1 MRKNIIHL
9 LMVIIGASLGGS
21 FLPAFWLAIQQRD
34 SIFNRPIVN
43 SIIGGVIFLILSL
56 FLANFILR
64 LLAKIDERASKISL
78 TEVLFGLIGS
88 VMGLLIGLLGSIPL
102 FYLNVPFVS
111 TVLPFVIMILLAYT
125 GFSIFNRRQEDIR
138 QLLIRNRKVTIEES
152 PQVMERRANEQF
164 HHYKLLDTSVLIDG
178 RILDI
183 LRTGFIEGTILVPNF
198 VLLELQL
205 VADSTDS
212 LKRAKGRRGLDI
224 LNTLQKEKDI
234 DIEMYDLDY
243 EDIKEV
249 DTKLMKLARHLD
261 ANLITNDYNLNKI
274 AEFQNI
280 IVLNINELANAVKPV
295 VIPGEEMDVTVVKA
309 GTEREQGV
317 AYLEDGTMIVV
328 EEGQRYMNQPISVVV
343 TTALQTAAGRM
354 IFAKPNKKRIEHQK
368 SNR

>member
-34 SIFNRPIVN
+34 SVFNRPIVN

-56 FLANFILR
+56 FLANFILK
-64 LLAKIDERASKISL
+64 LLTAIDERASKISL
-78 TEVLFGLIGS
+78 TEVLFASIGS

-125 GFSIFNRRQEDIR
+125 GFSIFHRRQEDIR
-138 QLLIRNRKVTIEES
+138 QLLIKNRKVTIEEA
-152 PQVMERRANEQF
+152 PKVMERRADEQF

-224 LNTLQKEKDI
+224 LNILQKEEAI

-261 ANLITNDYNLNKI
+261 AILITNDYNLNKI

-280 IVLNINELANAVKPV
+280 TVLNINELANAVKPV
-295 VIPGEEMDVTVVKA
+295 VIPGEEMEVTVVKA

-328 EEGQRYMNQPISVVV
+328 EEGQRHMNQPISVVV

-354 IFAKPNKKRIEHQK
+354 IFAKPNKKRLEHQK
-368 SNR
+368 STR

>member
-1 MRKNIIHL
+1 MRKNVIRL
-9 LMVIIGASLGGS
+9 LLIIIGASLGAS
-21 FLPAFWLAIQQRD
+21 YLPMFWE
-34 SIFNRPIVN
+34 SIGQGYAPVNQPFVN
-43 SIIGGVIFLILSL
+43 SVIGGAIFFILSL
-56 FLANFILR
+56 FFINFIVGLLAN
-64 LLAKIDERASKISL
+64 IDERVSKISL
-78 TEVLFGLIGS
+78 TEVLFASAGS
-88 VMGLLIGLLGSIPL
+88 VLGLLIGLLGSVPL

-111 TVLPFVIMILLAYT
+111 TVLPFIIMILLAYT
-125 GFSIFNRRQEDIR
+125 GFSIFHRRQDDIK
-138 QLLIRNRKVTIEES
+138 QLLVKNRKVMIEET
-152 PQVMERRANEQF
+152 QEVLERRDGEKY

-224 LNTLQKEKDI
+224 LNTLQKEDDI
-234 DIEMYDLDY
+234 NIEMYDGDF

-249 DTKLMKLARHLD
+249 DTKLMKLSRQLD
-261 ANLITNDYNLNKI
+261 AILITNDYNLNKI

-280 IVLNINELANAVKPV
+280 TVLNINELANAVKPV
-295 VIPGEEMDVTVVKA
+295 VIPGEEMLVTVVKA

-354 IFAKPNKKRIEHQK
+354 IFAKPNKRHIEHK
-368 SNR
+368 N